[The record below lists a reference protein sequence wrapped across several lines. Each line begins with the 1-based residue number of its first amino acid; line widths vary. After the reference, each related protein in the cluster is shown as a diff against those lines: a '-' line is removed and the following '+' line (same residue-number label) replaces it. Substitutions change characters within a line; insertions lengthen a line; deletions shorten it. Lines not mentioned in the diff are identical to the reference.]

1 MTQVVVGEGG
11 APVEVVLDGVAAAPR
26 RPGLWR
32 RWLGAPVSAYDQRS
46 AMLFLAPMMVVLVVV
61 GVFPVLY
68 SFWISLFDLKL
79 TRPHRVPFVGFGNY
93 VKVFQDSL
101 FWESVG
107 RTTSF
112 TVMSVSAVM
121 VIATL
126 MALLLNENFRGRRI
140 LSAILLIPWAIP
152 YVANGLMWK
161 WIYDSGYG
169 ALNGLLLQLG
179 FISKYLVWLG
189 DADKTL
195 VLIANA
201 FVWKEL
207 PLATILL
214 LVTLKS
220 IRADLYSAA
229 KVDGANVWQRFLHIT
244 LPSLVPGFALVAI
257 YETMMAIRHFDLFF
271 ILTEGG
277 PAQASHVVAWEVY
290 VETFRKL
297 AFGTGAALAYIMAI
311 ATFTLAFFIIR
322 STSRKL

>member
-1 MTQVVVGEGG
+1 MSNKSKG
-11 APVEVVLDGVAAAPR
+11 LR
-26 RPGLWR
+26 RLIGT
-32 RWLGAPVSAYDQRS
+32 PVSAYDQKS
-46 AMLFLAPMMVVLVVV
+46 AMLFLAPMMVILTAVA
-61 GVFPVLY
+61 VFPILY

-79 TRPHRVPFVGFGNY
+79 TRPHRAPFVWFDNY
-93 VKVFQDSL
+93 VHIFQDQM
-101 FWESVG
+101 FWDSVG
-107 RTTSF
+107 RSTSF
-112 TVMSVSAVM
+112 TLMSVTAIM
-121 VIATL
+121 FIAML
-126 MALLLNENFRGRRI
+126 MALLLNEEFRGRRI

-169 ALNGLLLQLG
+169 ALNGLLFQLG
-179 FISKYLVWLG
+179 LIDKYVVMLG
-189 DADKTL
+189 DVEKTML
-195 VLIANA
+195 LITNS
-201 FVWKEL
+201 FVWKEV

-229 KVDGANVWQRFLHIT
+229 KVDGANVWQRFIHIT
-244 LPSLVPGFALVAI
+244 LPALTPGFALVMI

-277 PAQASHVVAWEVY
+277 PADASHVVAWQVY

-311 ATFTLAFFIIR
+311 VTFTLAFFIIR

>member
-1 MTQVVVGEGG
+1 MSNKSKG
-11 APVEVVLDGVAAAPR
+11 LR
-26 RPGLWR
+26 RLIGT
-32 RWLGAPVSAYDQRS
+32 PVSAYDQKS
-46 AMLFLAPMMVVLVVV
+46 AMLFLAPMMVILTAVA
-61 GVFPVLY
+61 VFPILY

-79 TRPHRVPFVGFGNY
+79 TRPHRAPFVWFDNY
-93 VKVFQDSL
+93 VHIFQDQM
-101 FWESVG
+101 FWDSVG
-107 RTTSF
+107 RSTSF
-112 TVMSVSAVM
+112 TLMSVSAIM
-121 VIATL
+121 LIAML
-126 MALLLNENFRGRRI
+126 MALLLNEEFRGRRI

-169 ALNGLLLQLG
+169 ALNGLLFQLG
-179 FISKYLVWLG
+179 LIDKYLVMLG
-189 DADKTL
+189 DVDKTML
-195 VLIANA
+195 LITNS
-201 FVWKEL
+201 FVWKEV

-229 KVDGANVWQRFLHIT
+229 KVDGANVWQRFIHIT
-244 LPSLVPGFALVAI
+244 LPALTPGFALVMI

-277 PAQASHVVAWEVY
+277 PAEASHVVAWQVY

-311 ATFTLAFFIIR
+311 VTFTLAFFIIR

>member
-1 MTQVVVGEGG
+1 MTQVVAG
-11 APVEVVLDGVAAAPR
+11 DAAPSIEAVAPPAR
-26 RPGLWR
+26 RESLWR

-46 AMLFLAPMMVVLVVV
+46 AMLFLAPMMVVLLVVA
-61 GVFPVLY
+61 VFPIVY

-79 TRPHRVPFVGFGNY
+79 TRPHRMPFVWFGNY
-93 VKVFQDSL
+93 AKVFGDSL
-101 FWESVG
+101 FWDSVG
-107 RTTSF
+107 RTTTF
-112 TVMSVSAVM
+112 TLVSVTAVM

-126 MALLLNENFRGRRI
+126 MSLLLNEDFRGRRI
-140 LSAILLIPWAIP
+140 LSAILLVPWAIP

-179 FISKYLVWLG
+179 VIDKYLVWLG
-189 DADKTL
+189 DPNKTL

-244 LPSLVPGFALVAI
+244 LPSLIPGFALVAI

-277 PAQASHVVAWEVY
+277 PAEASHVVAWEVY